1 MKRFFTSW
9 SGCKDC
15 TLAHYLAQREGYEPK
30 VLFSMCKEN
39 ENMSRSHGLPKAFL
53 EAQAASIGLPCV
65 FGHASWGDYET
76 SFINQL
82 GIFKKE
88 GIDYGVFGDMDLDA
102 HRQWQEMVC
111 GKVGM
116 EEALMPLWLKGR
128 EANTREFIELGFK
141 AIVTSIKLDVTGS
154 QYLGEV
160 LTHNIVDAMKADG
173 IDPSG
178 EGGEF
183 HTAVI
188 DGPLLKQQ
196 INMAIKDKIFGETH
210 GFIQYKI

>member
-1 MKRFFTSW
+1 
-9 SGCKDC
+9 
-15 TLAHYLAQREGYEPK
+15 
-30 VLFSMCKEN
+30 MCKEN
-39 ENMSRSHGLPKAFL
+39 EDMSRSHGIPKAFL
-53 EAQAASIGLPCV
+53 EAQGEAMGLPCV
-65 FGHASWGDYET
+65 FGHASWGDYKT
-76 SFINQL
+76 SFVNQL
-82 GIFKKE
+82 KIFKEE
-88 GIDYGVFGDMDLDA
+88 GIDYGVFGDMDLDT

-116 EEALMPLWLKGR
+116 EALMPLWLRGR
-128 EANTREFIELGFK
+128 EVNTRAFIDLGFK
-141 AIVTSIKLDVTGS
+141 AIITSIKLDVVGP

-160 LTHNIVDAMKADG
+160 LTHNIVDAMKDDG

-188 DGPLLKQQ
+188 DGPLFKKT
-196 INMAIKDKIFGETH
+196 ITIAIENKLFGETH